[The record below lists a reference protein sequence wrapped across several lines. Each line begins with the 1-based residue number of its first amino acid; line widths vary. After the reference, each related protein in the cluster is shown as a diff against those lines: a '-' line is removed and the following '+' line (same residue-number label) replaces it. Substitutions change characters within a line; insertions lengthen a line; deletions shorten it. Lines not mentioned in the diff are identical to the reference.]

1 MGKIKTNRKLFRQ
14 WQRDSLRHVTSTP
27 STETHHCHCCE
38 NDYTGNYCPTCGQRA
53 GAKHLTWN
61 SVRSGIM
68 DVWGVGSRSL
78 PYTLLQLLL
87 RPGYLIADYINGRRQ
102 VSFPPVKMLVIVA
115 LLVFLLNSL
124 INPDD
129 FTTTNDNTEF
139 KLYFRFLNW
148 LSHHYD
154 WAAMFFCS
162 FLIIPTHLIFRHS
175 PCCSHHTLP
184 EGFFI
189 QVFNATQIIIITI
202 LPVVIGAFMKGDPDW
217 YYIVWGIIILLFI
230 YRSYLQLFGYGY
242 WGTLWRLAMVLVAGF
257 MMMTII
263 LILSF
268 SIHLTTE
275 HSWIRLKQLLLV
287 NLPKYLLLMAAPML
301 LSAWINKRHAKGKH
315 THDGDHC

>member
-1 MGKIKTNRKLFRQ
+1 MGKIKTYRKQFKQ

-27 STETHHCHCCE
+27 SNDTHHCHCCD

-61 SVRSGIM
+61 NVRSGIM

-78 PYTLLQLLL
+78 PYTLWQLLL

-115 LLVFLLNSL
+115 LVVFLLNSL
-124 INPDD
+124 INPND

-139 KLYFRFLNW
+139 RLHFSFLNW

-175 PCCSHHTLP
+175 PQC
-184 EGFFI
+184 
-189 QVFNATQIIIITI
+189 
-202 LPVVIGAFMKGDPDW
+202 
-217 YYIVWGIIILLFI
+217 
-230 YRSYLQLFGYGY
+230 
-242 WGTLWRLAMVLVAGF
+242 
-257 MMMTII
+257 
-263 LILSF
+263 
-268 SIHLTTE
+268 
-275 HSWIRLKQLLLV
+275 
-287 NLPKYLLLMAAPML
+287 
-301 LSAWINKRHAKGKH
+301 
-315 THDGDHC
+315 